1 MLKFQLGAVLAAAAL
16 SSALVA
22 CGGGNDNAA
31 KENANAA
38 AKTAAGEAAPAK
50 ESATVAT
57 LAQGPDVCVRAISKH
72 LGAETKIAEMTSYFS
87 SGSVIESSDD
97 EPQGQMTTCSVQYQ
111 SPDDPR
117 KLVGISMDVDTGE
130 FGPPSPVEITVM
142 GNAAE
147 FNLEDHIVPLSTL
160 NAAGLTAIMDA
171 QKAKIGSK
179 FSGFAWTGVR
189 LMGPSAFNAK
199 HTLRLDLT
207 GRLASNDI
215 KHNGYASI
223 SLDGKTITAD
233 HLMP

>member
-1 MLKFQLGAVLAAAAL
+1 MVKFHSRSVFVVAAL
-16 SSALVA
+16 SCSLVA

-31 KENANAA
+31 KKETDPAAQTSAVETAPTKAA
-38 AKTAAGEAAPAK
+38 A
-50 ESATVAT
+50 TVPT
-57 LAQGPDVCVRAISKH
+57 LAQGPDVCVRAIAKH
-72 LGAETKIAEMTSYFS
+72 LGAETKIAEMTSFFS
-87 SGSVIESSDD
+87 SGSAIESSDD

-130 FGPPSPVEITVM
+130 FGPPTPVEITVM

-171 QKAKIGSK
+171 QKTKIGSK
-179 FSGFAWTGVR
+179 FSSFAWTGVR
-189 LMGPSAFNAK
+189 LMGPNAFNAK

-215 KHNGYASI
+215 KHDGYASI